1 MLGPFERLERDYS
14 GFIETKPYNIYINVC
29 IYKCISNKLQIM
41 SDIKL
46 PCFDFLY
53 MLVALLGFL
62 EIAVVSEYL
71 HCVGVAIVV
80 ANPLKFDLQLHQE
93 LLK

>member
-1 MLGPFERLERDYS
+1 M
-14 GFIETKPYNIYINVC
+14 T
-29 IYKCISNKLQIM
+29 
-41 SDIKL
+41 SDIRL

-53 MLVALLGFL
+53 MPEVLLGFL
-62 EIAVVSEYL
+62 EIAVVNEYL

-80 ANPLKFDLQLHQE
+80 VNPLKFDLQLHQG

>member
-1 MLGPFERLERDYS
+1 MYIRD
-14 GFIETKPYNIYINVC
+14 C
-29 IYKCISNKLQIM
+29 IVIVISNKLEIM
-41 SDIKL
+41 TDIKL

-53 MLVALLGFL
+53 MLVVLLGFL
-62 EIAVVSEYL
+62 EIAAVSEYL

-93 LLK
+93 LL

>member
-1 MLGPFERLERDYS
+1 MT
-14 GFIETKPYNIYINVC
+14 ET
-29 IYKCISNKLQIM
+29 
-41 SDIKL
+41 KL

-53 MLVALLGFL
+53 MLVALFGIL

-71 HCVGVAIVV
+71 HCVGVAVV
-80 ANPLKFDLQLHQE
+80 VVNPLKFDLQLHQG